1 MMSAGDKAIV
11 AEYASKNGIL
21 AAIRHFKQMGEF
33 ANLTLCG
40 RDAQKCPQIL
50 LHKTPRHPKAPVKR
64 EGNSNTRTDR

>member
-40 RDAQKCPQIL
+40 
-50 LHKTPRHPKAPVKR
+50 
-64 EGNSNTRTDR
+64 